1 MMAMTIFMWFL
12 SPFLSPWAGTPESKF
27 KLRAKA
33 TRALAKLGFR
43 GGIIP
48 SSGRCHGGT
57 HA

>member
-1 MMAMTIFMWFL
+1 MTIFMWFL